1 MKVKFW
7 GVRGSI
13 PTPGPT
19 TVRYG
24 GNTTSIEVRAADTL
38 IILDAGTGIRELGH
52 DLITQGDSQHI
63 FLLITHTHWDHING
77 FPFFP
82 PAFAHGNT
90 IDVYG
95 PALKDRSLEQI
106 FSSQMDYSFFP
117 VTQAQLAAS
126 LNFHDLQE
134 TTFFIKDLQ
143 ISTRYMNHPVIDL
156 GYRISYRGKSIFFTG
171 DHEPYYNA
179 QPFHGA
185 KGNKSKLEELNAR
198 VAALNQAVVDF
209 VRDVDLLICD
219 ATYTPEEYKKH
230 IGWGHA
236 STDQVLDLAVR
247 ARVKKLVLTHH
258 EPTHSDEKMDKIH
271 SYALK
276 KVREMTSS
284 PPLILTAMERMV
296 VEA

>member
-7 GVRGSI
+7 GVRGSV

-24 GNTTSIEVRAADTL
+24 GNTTSIEVRAGDTL

-52 DLITQGDSQHI
+52 DLTTQGNPQQI

-82 PAFAHGNT
+82 PAFVHRNT

-117 VTQAQLAAS
+117 VTQTQMAAS
-126 LNFHDLQE
+126 LNFHDIKE
-134 TTFFIKDLQ
+134 TSFFIRDVQ
-143 ISTRYMNHPVIDL
+143 ISTRSMNHPVIDL

-171 DHEPYYNA
+171 DHEPYYNV
-179 QPFHGA
+179 QRFQG
-185 KGNKSKLEELNAR
+185 KEDDEDKLAELDTR
-198 VAALNQAVVDF
+198 VKALNQAVVDF
-209 VRDVDLLICD
+209 VRGVDLLICD
-219 ATYTPEEYKKH
+219 ATYTPEEYKNH
-230 IGWGHA
+230 VGWGHA
-236 STDQVLDLAVR
+236 YTDQVLDLAVC
-247 ARVKKLVLTHH
+247 AGVKKLVLTHH

-276 KVREMTSS
+276 KVREMAAS
-284 PPLILTAMERMV
+284 PPLIITAMERMV

>member
-7 GVRGSI
+7 GVRGSV

-24 GNTTSIEVRAADTL
+24 GNTTSIEVRTGGTL
-38 IILDAGTGIRELGH
+38 IILDAGTGIRELGQ
-52 DLITQGDSQHI
+52 DLTTKGNPLHI

-82 PAFAHGNT
+82 PAFLPHYA

-95 PALKDRSLEQI
+95 TKLDSRSLEQI
-106 FSSQMDYSFFP
+106 FSRQMDYSFFP
-117 VTQAQLAAS
+117 VAQAQLAAS
-126 LNFHDLQE
+126 LNFHNIKE
-134 TTFFIKDLQ
+134 TSFSINDIQ
-143 ISTRYMNHPVIDL
+143 INTMYMNHPVLDL
-156 GYRISYRGKSIFFTG
+156 GYRISHNGKSMFFTG
-171 DHEPYYNA
+171 DHEPYYNV
-179 QPFHGA
+179 QRF
-185 KGNKSKLEELNAR
+185 KGTETDKKKLAEID
-198 VAALNQAVVDF
+198 AAVHEQNQAVVDF
-209 VRDVDLLICD
+209 VRGVDLMICD

-230 IGWGHA
+230 VGWGHA
-236 STDQVLDLAVR
+236 STDHVLDIAVR
-247 ARVKKLVLTHH
+247 AGVKKLVLTHH
-258 EPTHSDEKMDKIH
+258 EPTHADDKMDKIH

-284 PPLILTAMERMV
+284 PPLIITAMEKMV